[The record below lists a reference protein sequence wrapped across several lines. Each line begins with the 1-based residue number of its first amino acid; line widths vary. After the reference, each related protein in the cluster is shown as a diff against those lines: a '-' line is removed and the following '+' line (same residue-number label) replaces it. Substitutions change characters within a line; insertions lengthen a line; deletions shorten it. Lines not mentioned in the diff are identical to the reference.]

1 MHVCLFTH
9 TKFPYYIL
17 ILLLLLFLHA
27 AFCSFL
33 HELVDTWS
41 GLGGTVLGLGGMA
54 VVAVLLTDYG

>member
-1 MHVCLFTH
+1 
-9 TKFPYYIL
+9 
-17 ILLLLLFLHA
+17 LHA

-41 GLGGTVLGLGGMA
+41 SLGGTVPGLGGMA